1 MRKLLAFDAIIFD
14 MDGLLVDTESVWE
27 EAESALLSGYGIAL
41 EAAVRAE
48 LIGLRNDV
56 FIGKLKSM
64 YGITESLEALQ
75 ADVVGRML
83 KLIPVKAKPMPGA
96 LEMIQ
101 YAVEQGIPTAIAS
114 SSPGIIIEAVVS
126 SQGWEKVIPVRCSA
140 EHLLAGKPEPHV
152 YLEAAKAL
160 DVAPMNCL
168 ALEDS
173 PIGARAAVAAGMT
186 CYAVPDLSH
195 TRVEAFAGVT
205 EHVFDTL
212 HHVLERLTQVA

>member
-1 MRKLLAFDAIIFD
+1 MRKLRSFDAIIFD

-27 EAESALLSGYGIAL
+27 EAESAMLAGYNVVM
-41 EAAVRAE
+41 EPEVRAQ

-56 FIGKLKSM
+56 FITKLKDLYNISDSL
-64 YGITESLEALQ
+64 ESLQ
-75 ADVVGRML
+75 SNVVDRML
-83 KLIPVKAKPMPGA
+83 ALIPVKAKPMPGA
-96 LEMIQ
+96 VEIIQ
-101 YAVEQGIPTAIAS
+101 FAVDKGIPVAIAS
-114 SSPGIIIEAVVS
+114 SSPNAIIEAVVR

-160 DVAPMNCL
+160 GITPMNCL

-212 HHVLERLTQVA
+212 HDVLERLTQVA

>member
-1 MRKLLAFDAIIFD
+1 MRKLRSFDAIIFD

-27 EAESALLSGYGIAL
+27 EAESAMLAGYNVVM
-41 EAAVRAE
+41 EPEVRAQ

-56 FIGKLKSM
+56 FITKLKDLYNISDSL
-64 YGITESLEALQ
+64 ESLQ
-75 ADVVGRML
+75 NNVVDRML
-83 KLIPVKAKPMPGA
+83 ALIPVKAKPMPGA
-96 LEMIQ
+96 VEIIQ
-101 YAVEQGIPTAIAS
+101 FAVDEGIPVAIAS
-114 SSPGIIIEAVVS
+114 SSPSAIIEAVVS
-126 SQGWEKVIPVRCSA
+126 SQGWGKVIPIRCSA

-160 DVAPMNCL
+160 GIAPMNCL

-173 PIGARAAVAAGMT
+173 PIGARAAIAAGMT

-212 HHVLERLTQVA
+212 HDVLERLTQVA

>member
-1 MRKLLAFDAIIFD
+1 MRKLLTFDAIIFD

-27 EAESALLSGYGIAL
+27 EAESAMLSSYGIAM
-41 EAAVRAE
+41 EPAVRAT

-56 FIGKLKSM
+56 FIGKLKAL
-64 YGITESLEALQ
+64 YDIPDSLEALQ
-75 ADVVGRML
+75 ADVVERML
-83 KLIPVKAKPMPGA
+83 KLIPVKAKAMPGA
-96 LEMIQ
+96 AEMIQ
-101 YAVEQGIPTAIAS
+101 YVVDQGIPTAIAS
-114 SSPGIIIEAVVS
+114 SSPGVIIEAVVAS
-126 SQGWEKVIPVRCSA
+126 RGWGKSIPVRCSA

-160 DVAPMNCL
+160 NVAPMNCL

-195 TRVEAFAGVT
+195 TRIEAFAGVT

-212 HHVLERLTQVA
+212 HDVLERLTQVA

>member
-1 MRKLLAFDAIIFD
+1 MRSNLAFDAIIFD

-27 EAESALLSGYGIAL
+27 EAESAMLRGYHI
-41 EAAVRAE
+41 EMEPAVRAQ

-56 FIGKLKSM
+56 FLGKLKSM
-64 YGITESLEALQ
+64 YDIPDSLEDLQ
-75 ADVVGRML
+75 DDVIGRML
-83 KLIPVKAKPMPGA
+83 KLIPIKAKPMPGA
-96 LEMIQ
+96 IEIIQ
-101 YAVEQGIPTAIAS
+101 YVVDQGIPTAIAS
-114 SSPGIIIEAVVS
+114 SSPSVIIEAVVS
-126 SQGWEKVIPVRCSA
+126 SQNWGHLIPVRCSA

-152 YLEAAKAL
+152 YWEAAKAL
-160 DVAPMNCL
+160 GIAPMNCL

-195 TRVEAFAGVT
+195 TRIEAFEGVT
-205 EHVFDTL
+205 EYVFDTL

>member
-1 MRKLLAFDAIIFD
+1 MTKPLAFDAIIFD

-27 EAESALLSGYGIAL
+27 EAETAMLLSYGLAM
-41 EAAVRAE
+41 EPAVRAT

-56 FIGKLKSM
+56 FIGKLKAL
-64 YGITESLEALQ
+64 YDIPQSLETLQ
-75 ADVVGRML
+75 LDVVERML
-83 KLIPVKAKPMPGA
+83 KLIPIKAKPMPGA
-96 LEMIQ
+96 NEIIQ
-101 YAVEQGIPTAIAS
+101 YVVEQGIPTAIAS
-114 SSPGIIIEAVVS
+114 SSPGVIIEAVVS
-126 SQGWEKVIPVRCSA
+126 NQGWGKSIPIRCSA

-160 DVAPMNCL
+160 GLAPKKCL

-212 HHVLERLTQVA
+212 HHVLERLTQLA